1 MCNNWIDFSEG
12 IDINKLM
19 IHENVRFFIA
29 DTCLEI
35 LVLND
40 LIDICYPNNE
50 KNSIRWKNT
59 KKVPSFMLDRIYFD
73 LQNP

>member
-1 MCNNWIDFSEG
+1 
-12 IDINKLM
+12 M
-19 IHENVRFFIA
+19 IHENVRFFIE

-40 LIDICYPNNE
+40 PIDICCPNNE
-50 KNSIRWKNT
+50 KNRIRWKNT

-73 LQNP
+73 LQNL